1 MKPPKCAGRNTACA
15 FWDSGILLYS
25 HGMKQDENLQI
36 TEIFGYV
43 SSAVYDTVALNDR
56 FCAHKKAKSW
66 HTIADDTGMQ
76 MW

>member
-25 HGMKQDENLQI
+25 HGMKRDENFQI

-43 SSAVYDTVALNDR
+43 SSAVYDSAALNDR
-56 FCAHKKAKSW
+56 FFVP
-66 HTIADDTGMQ
+66 ADFCFRDFQCTHSAL
-76 MW
+76 

>member
-25 HGMKQDENLQI
+25 HGMKRDENFQI

-43 SSAVYDTVALNDR
+43 SSAVYDSVALNNR
-56 FCAHKKAKSW
+56 FF
-66 HTIADDTGMQ
+66 TGRLCFRDFQ
-76 MW
+76 CTHSAL